1 MIKIKISTWSVTANC
16 SKKLKKEKRAVA
28 EKGNLRE
35 RRQKN
40 KKTNIAVVGTRL
52 KGYSEGKGTIT
63 TGRVKW

>member
-1 MIKIKISTWSVTANC
+1 MIKIKIPTWSLTANC

-35 RRQKN
+35 RGQEN

-52 KGYSEGKGTIT
+52 KGYSERKGTIAT
-63 TGRVKW
+63 VRVKW